1 MGQLGFPANWKDS
14 LIWDPT
20 FALDRSPMMAASLL
34 DRTESLTAPN
44 AREALT
50 SAQPT
55 PKTEPRTLKQQAA
68 ATRAAQKSLLRKY
81 LRDQTVIE
89 IELGGTKYYPAFQ
102 FRDGKIID
110 ALANINQKLALSCG
124 DGERTVVAKALLD
137 WWLTP
142 HPSLSRGTTGA
153 HQSPLDLL
161 NDLPE
166 ADFAEVV
173 RATDALS
180 SFVVPGPG
188 SV

>member
-1 MGQLGFPANWKDS
+1 ML
-14 LIWDPT
+14 
-20 FALDRSPMMAASLL
+20 
-34 DRTESLTAPN
+34 RT
-44 AREALT
+44 
-50 SAQPT
+50 
-55 PKTEPRTLKQQAA
+55 
-68 ATRAAQKSLLRKY
+68 Y
-81 LRDQTVIE
+81 LQDQTVIE
-89 IELGGTKYYPAFQ
+89 IELVGTKYYPAFQ

-110 ALANINQKLALSCG
+110 ALADINQKLALSCG
-124 DGERTVVAKALLD
+124 DAERTVVAKALLD

-142 HPSLSRGTTGA
+142 RPSLSRGTTGA